1 MFIKGLFNYF
11 LGYVILKTQGQGVEK
26 LINLALAR
34 GILIWDLK
42 DRGEYATFKTYLD
55 NYFLLVPLCRK
66 ARARIKIEK
75 KVGFPF
81 LLSRL
86 KKRLGLVVGLFLFVG
101 SLYLLSNLI
110 LFIEVKGNEQ
120 VDTRVILN
128 TARELGVVP
137 GRFKRGL
144 DFQSLERDFLIAR
157 REFGW
162 VGFYVK
168 GTKLLIEV
176 SEKQIPPKES
186 GDLTSDLVAS
196 RDGLV
201 EKVLVLAG
209 SARVKEGD
217 KVKEGQLLI
226 SGYVYEESGAS
237 ELEAN
242 NESREAGRVRARG
255 EVWCRVWYEFFSTV
269 PLTETLRERSGEST
283 AAYIFIVGDRE
294 INIGT
299 KSSPYRNYEREIIK
313 RRVKWRNLDTPI
325 EFITMRYYELFLT
338 KKELT
343 RDEALY
349 KAREALF
356 SQAEKIL
363 PPHVEILAHEVTE
376 ITPSGEEE
384 VTLRLTVET
393 LEEITLERKHE
404 IRED

>member
-11 LGYVILKTQGQGVEK
+11 LGYVILKTHGQGVEK

-42 DRGEYATFKTYLD
+42 DKGDYTTFKTYLD
-55 NYFLLVPLCRK
+55 SYFLLVPLCRK
-66 ARARIKIEK
+66 AKVRIKIEK

-81 LLSRL
+81 LFSRL
-86 KKRLGLVVGLFLFVG
+86 KKRLGLVMGLFIFVG

-120 VDTRVILN
+120 VDDRIILN
-128 TARELGVVP
+128 TARELGIVP
-137 GRFKRGL
+137 GRFKHDL
-144 DFQSLERDFLIAR
+144 DFQNLEQEFLIAR

-176 SEKQIPPKES
+176 AEKLIPPEE
-186 GDLTSDLVAS
+186 GEDLTSDLVAS

-209 SARVKEGD
+209 SARVKKGD
-217 KVKEGQLLI
+217 SVKEGQVLI
-226 SGYVYEESGAS
+226 SGYVYEESS
-237 ELEAN
+237 PLEHEAN
-242 NESREAGRVRARG
+242 GENQEAGRVRARG
-255 EVWCRVWYEFFSTV
+255 EVWCRVWYEFFSSA
-269 PLTETLRERSGEST
+269 PLAETLRERTGKAA
-283 AAYIFIVGDRE
+283 AAYILMIGGKEV
-294 INIGT
+294 NIGP

-325 EFITMRYYELFLT
+325 EFITIRYYELSLT
-338 KKELT
+338 KKTLT

-349 KAREALF
+349 KARENVL

-363 PPHVEILAHEVTE
+363 PPHVEVLTHEVME
-376 ITPSGEEE
+376 MTPSGGEE
-384 VTLRLTVET
+384 VTLRLMVET
-393 LEEITLERKHE
+393 LEEITVERKHE